1 LLSLV
6 VADKN
11 GVTCIVKKIF
21 RDLMLFQFINV
32 LLQTLIAKS
41 HDLLRE
47 EIVSVIYNM
56 VSVDFAAFHKSFLP
70 SFVDSVDSLSVQQ
83 KTLLLSNFSTAHVS
97 LHYQGGTLHN
107 IHAYE

>member
-1 LLSLV
+1 
-6 VADKN
+6 
-11 GVTCIVKKIF
+11 
-21 RDLMLFQFINV
+21 MLFQFINV

-97 LHYQGGTLHN
+97 LHYQGGHYTIYMLMSEYFN
-107 IHAYE
+107 LSLAVYNVYY